1 MIYQIIKGK
10 ISGDYFVYCEGLH
23 VMRLARITYK
33 MKLFMNAETTLHGF
47 DHGYEVWIRKR

>member
-10 ISGDYFVYCEGLH
+10 ISSDYFVYFEGLP
-23 VMRLARITYK
+23 VMRVATITYK

-47 DHGYEVWIRKR
+47 DNGYEVWFRKR